1 MGVTSLLGVSLTGW
15 YVGFAIAAV
24 TISAVVVLVGI
35 ILGEARIIGRQA
47 VDITEA
53 LEESRLNT
61 LALWDVDVVNRSVI
75 GINRNAAKARAAL
88 GGN

>member
-1 MGVTSLLGVSLTGW
+1 MFAVSLTGW

-24 TISAVVVLVGI
+24 TISVVVVLVGT

-61 LALWDVDVVNRSVI
+61 LALWDVDVVNRHVI

-88 GGN
+88 GGD

>member
-1 MGVTSLLGVSLTGW
+1 MLATSLTGW
-15 YVGFAIAAV
+15 YVGFALAGL
-24 TISAVVVLVGI
+24 TITVVVVLVGT
-35 ILGEARIIGRQA
+35 ILGEARVIGRQA
-47 VDITEA
+47 VSITEA

-88 GGN
+88 GGD

>member
-1 MGVTSLLGVSLTGW
+1 MEVAVSLTGW

-24 TISAVVVLVGI
+24 TISAVVVLVGT
-35 ILGEARIIGRQA
+35 ILGEARIIARQA

-61 LALWDVDVVNRSVI
+61 MALWDVDVVNRSVI
-75 GINRNAAKARAAL
+75 GVNRNAAKARAAL
-88 GGN
+88 EAS

>member
-1 MGVTSLLGVSLTGW
+1 MSVAVSLTGW

-24 TISAVVVLVGI
+24 TISAVVVLVGT

-53 LEESRLNT
+53 LDESRLNT
-61 LALWDVDVVNRSVI
+61 MALWDVDLVNRSVI
-75 GINRNAAKARAAL
+75 GVNRNAAKARAAL
-88 GGN
+88 GGD

>member
-1 MGVTSLLGVSLTGW
+1 MFAVSLTGW

-47 VDITEA
+47 VDITEG

-88 GGN
+88 GGE

>member
-1 MGVTSLLGVSLTGW
+1 MFAVSLGGW
-15 YVGFAIAAV
+15 YVGFAIAGV
-24 TISAVVVLVGI
+24 TITAVVVLVGI
-35 ILGEARIIGRQA
+35 ILGEARIIARQA

-88 GGN
+88 GGK